1 MKKLILLLTF
11 FLPIM
16 GSTMEDLRVEHRF
29 AFDADAV
36 FLKRKKIDVDPL
48 AEIGFGSQVDE
59 VCVPCSCTGIVQLNT
74 LDLVENM
81 HREVGIRL
89 TAYYYHNK
97 KSSWQARYLG
107 LLNFKGEGDVQCG
120 DNLRFPFKTLATTD
134 YVDAD
139 SMKATYWS
147 DFYIFEL
154 NYFRYF
160 NPRKTYFFNFTGI
173 FGLRYLSL
181 DEKLSMHYTKNI
193 NTSTFRIR
201 TDNMAI
207 GPQAG
212 LMIEGNPYTRLTW
225 GGFFKMGALGNGGEQ
240 RTYLRDV
247 NNTVTLRNHH
257 PKEVNFSWF
266 LESMIFVD
274 FLLHKNFKVNAT
286 WQYIGLKSMCLAPM
300 QIGYSDSGS
309 TLNHNGRILMNGYSF
324 GFGWVF

>member
-11 FLPIM
+11 LLPIM
-16 GSTMEDLRVEHRF
+16 GHAMEDLRVEQHF

-36 FLKRKKIDVDPL
+36 FLKRKKVDVDPL
-48 AEIGFGSQVDE
+48 AEIAAGSQVGE
-59 VCVPCSCTGIVQLNT
+59 KCVPCSCVGIVGLNT
-74 LDLVENM
+74 LDLVEDM
-81 HREVGIRL
+81 HRELGIRL
-89 TAYYYHNK
+89 TGYYYHNK

-107 LLNFKGEGDVQCG
+107 LLNFKGRGDAKCR
-120 DNLRFPFKTLATTD
+120 DNLRFPFKTLVTQD

-139 SMKATYWS
+139 SMRATYWS
-147 DFYIFEL
+147 DFYTVEL
-154 NYFRYF
+154 NYFRHYV
-160 NPRKTYFFNFTGI
+160 PRKTYFFNFTRI

-181 DEKLSMHYTKNI
+181 DEKLAMHYAKNT

-212 LMIEGNPYTRLTW
+212 LMIEANPYTKLTW
-225 GGFFKMGALGNGGEQ
+225 GGFFKLGALGNGGEQ

-247 NNTVTLRNHH
+247 NNTVTLRNYH
-257 PKEVNFSWF
+257 PKGVNFAWF
-266 LESMIFVD
+266 LESMVFID
-274 FLLHKNFKVNAT
+274 LLLHKNFKINAT
-286 WQYIGLKSMCLAPM
+286 WEYLGLKSMCLAPL

-309 TLNHNGRILMNGYSF
+309 NLNHNGRILMNGYSF